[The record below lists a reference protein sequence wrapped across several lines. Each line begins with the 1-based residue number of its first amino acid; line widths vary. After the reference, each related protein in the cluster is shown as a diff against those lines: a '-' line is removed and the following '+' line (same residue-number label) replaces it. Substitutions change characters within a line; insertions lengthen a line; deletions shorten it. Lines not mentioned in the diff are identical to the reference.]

1 VELCVNSRWGT
12 VCGTQWDN
20 RDAAVACRK
29 LGFDP
34 QETSEEWEERSG
46 GGGEWGEEG
55 RGEWGE
61 EGSGGKRGVG
71 GVGRGKEDEE

>member
-1 VELCVNSRWGT
+1 MELCVNSRWGT

-34 QETSEEWEERSG
+34 QETSEEW
-46 GGGEWGEEG
+46 
-55 RGEWGE
+55 GE
-61 EGSGGKRGVG
+61 EGSGGG
-71 GVGRGKEDEE
+71 GRRMRSSRESRRESMWGAIKEGINA